1 MLLIETRAS
10 KIVKSRLKVVHSSAE
25 VLRSTTGLLE
35 ANNWMI
41 RGIWALLATSS
52 LSEMH
57 GWDSR
62 ASQFFQ
68 IAKQIKGD
76 VVEVI
81 WVGCSQILF
90 VQAYFWCFNLQYRSM

>member
-1 MLLIETRAS
+1 M
-10 KIVKSRLKVVHSSAE
+10 VVS
-25 VLRSTTGLLE
+25 
-35 ANNWMI
+35 I
-41 RGIWALLATSS
+41 
-52 LSEMH
+52 
-57 GWDSR
+57 R

>member
-1 MLLIETRAS
+1 MMIDVLLRLIPLESLYQGLIPIEKLLCTV
-10 KIVKSRLKVVHSSAE
+10 IQE
-25 VLRSTTGLLE
+25 QST
-35 ANNWMI
+35 
-41 RGIWALLATSS
+41 
-52 LSEMH
+52 H
-57 GWDSR
+57 HHSR

>member
-1 MLLIETRAS
+1 MIPEFQNGSGVPELSPEWFRNPES
-10 KIVKSRLKVVHSSAE
+10 FWNVPKY
-25 VLRSTTGLLE
+25 VLFH
-35 ANNWMI
+35 I
-41 RGIWALLATSS
+41 FYI
-52 LSEMH
+52 
-57 GWDSR
+57 R